1 MRHRAYWT
9 SAAIVAG
16 VLSTAVSIPSQA
28 FAAKTELSM
37 GVASEDVTTLD
48 PHFATTTSDRTLV
61 SYIYGALVR
70 FAPGSANPSSIE
82 ADLAESWESNADQLV
97 WTFKLR
103 PDVKWQGGYGNVT
116 ADDVVFSLDK
126 ARDPKRSA
134 FSGDYAAIQ
143 KVEAVDA
150 KTVRI
155 TLTRRVPSLLALLSN
170 FSGGFIIPKKAFKE
184 RGDDFKR
191 RPVGFGPF
199 QVESIQPG
207 QSVTLTANAEYFRG
221 KPKLSKISYRFLNN
235 EAARDLAFESG
246 ELDVEQGNQD
256 QRWLQRL
263 TANPENVVDTIE
275 PAELNLLH
283 INITKPPFNDI
294 RVRQALAHT
303 VNAAQIAKYRG
314 ERVNRAVPSV
324 IPSNNLGFDPD
335 AGVLNY
341 DPAQSKK
348 LLAEAGFPNGVT
360 VTMVA
365 SQLPGLESLAQLI
378 QAQVAEGGFTL
389 NLQPVEHAAW
399 HQMIRKDLS
408 PIVLY
413 GAARFPI
420 ADYYLT
426 QFYHSA
432 SEIGKPTQVVN
443 FSHCNVA
450 DKQIEAARTE
460 TDPNKQIELWKEA
473 QKLIVSNVCAI
484 PLTENL
490 GTWARKNK
498 LGWGFELKGSMP
510 SAPLITEQTYFKD

>member
-1 MRHRAYWT
+1 MRNKAYWT
-9 SAAIVAG
+9 SAAVVVGMMSAI
-16 VLSTAVSIPSQA
+16 TSIPAQA

-37 GVASEDVTTLD
+37 GVAAEDVTTLD
-48 PHFATTTSDRTLV
+48 PHFATTTSDRTLA

-82 ADLAESWESNADQLV
+82 ADLAESWEPSADQLV
-97 WTFKLR
+97 WTFNLR
-103 PDVKWQGGYGNVT
+103 SGVKWQAGYGDVT

-155 TLTRRVPSLLALLSN
+155 TLSRRVPSLLALLSN
-170 FSGGFIIPKKAFKE
+170 FSGGFIISKKAFEE

-191 RPVGFGPF
+191 KPVGFGPF
-199 QVESIQPG
+199 QVESVQPG
-207 QSVTLTANAEYFRG
+207 QSVTLTANADYFRG
-221 KPKLSKISYRFLNN
+221 KPKLSKINYRFLNN

-263 TANPENVVDTIE
+263 TANPENIVDTIE

-283 INITKPPFNDI
+283 VNITKPPFNDI

-314 ERVNRAVPSV
+314 DRVNRAVPSV
-324 IPSNNLGFDPD
+324 IPSNNLGFNAD

-341 DPAQSKK
+341 DPAASKK

-360 VTMVA
+360 VTMLA

-389 NLQPVEHAAW
+389 NLQPVEHATW

-426 QFYHSA
+426 QFYHSN
-432 SEIGKPTQVVN
+432 SEIGKPTAVVN

-450 DKQIEAARTE
+450 DEQIEEARTE
-460 TDPNKQIELWKEA
+460 VDPDKQIALWKEA

-490 GTWARKNK
+490 GAWARKSK
-498 LGWGFELKGSMP
+498 LDWGFELKGSMP
-510 SAPLITEQTYFKD
+510 SAPLISEQTHFAD